1 MAGETLKERTTRLE
15 QILGDWP
22 SEEGT
27 VITWV
32 DRIRNDIDVQRH
44 LLERNDEFSGEHMR
58 NLKAEI
64 QTWREDMESKMQS
77 LAEDV
82 VVLKKAILQGASP
95 ATDAPS
101 KVRIPEPKGFSGNR
115 NTKELGNFMW
125 DMEEFFKAAHV
136 PDAEKASLTSMYL
149 MGDAKLW
156 WRTRVGE
163 NL

>member
-27 VITWV
+27 VVTWA

-44 LLERNDEFSGEHMR
+44 LLEHNDGFSGEQMR
-58 NLKAEI
+58 NLMAEI

-82 VVLKKAILQGASP
+82 AVLKKAILQGASP
-95 ATDAPS
+95 ATDAPP
-101 KVRIPEPKGFSGNR
+101 KVR
-115 NTKELGNFMW
+115 
-125 DMEEFFKAAHV
+125 V
-136 PDAEKASLTSMYL
+136 P
-149 MGDAKLW
+149 
-156 WRTRVGE
+156 
-163 NL
+163 